1 MLSELIISFTLLV
14 NAGAVLNF
22 KYRAAED
29 NFSVEEG
36 YRNFGQSAM
45 AFLAAL
51 RQLRIFIAIWN
62 MFVIFLMFVVHA
74 IFCLIDFFADFFP
87 AETMLPFDFANQL
100 EECRVELGRLKGDA
114 VTLDN
119 EISAILMASSKQAHE
134 LAHGQL
140 SRVEAE
146 IAVAES
152 DFRQLANVFSS
163 SWTLANGIGARVRQ
177 LDTAKGRVVDCMQLV
192 DDALDLRLCVDGVRS
207 ALAVEQF
214 EQAAEHVHRFFGVD
228 AAVRQLSSR
237 EGVEDPTALMLDAK
251 ARLLEILL
259 DKFEQA
265 DRQDDAASME
275 RFFKLFPLIGEHQLG
290 LTTFATQLTR
300 RLADSVE
307 LHLNSTSG
315 SAVDTGQPY
324 VDALRLLLDRLV
336 QVIETQQ
343 PIVDACYGPGKLFI
357 LWRLLQ
363 AQCDMETSRILD
375 KFFEHRQFAK
385 KLSLAEKCLKQSALS
400 TSNRTAVDPLDLDA
414 LLSEMTLIQ
423 TCVQLYFKFIRRK
436 VSIGIGKMPEE
447 TATQKEEKQ
456 RLMQKL
462 QAHLCSCALN
472 CRMQEMLGQ
481 YVAIEEYYMRE
492 SILKAIRLECRESGL
507 LLSSVVD
514 DCFFII
520 SKSARRAL
528 ATSDVDCICAMLN
541 HACALLETH
550 HLAHLK
556 SRLKF
561 GYPSSAGGLAEVYS
575 TAAIAYATSVVHQGK
590 VSGGGG
596 IGIGSSGAGGGGGGG
611 LGIGDSTDKLREDYL
626 TALNDCG
633 VSVECVEK
641 LKSRLKDD
649 FRNVLLQLNDVDQQK
664 LDSCL
669 AQLDETA
676 SKFHSSLS
684 DAIEQLV
691 RTSFKPRLRLAV
703 DCFFNDTHAP
713 SELEFVE
720 LESRCLFVENVIGCL
735 QLLLEDLRQSL
746 GERPLAMVH
755 ASTATLTADL
765 LEKVTLKGTYNRLG
779 GLLLDK
785 QIRQLANYWTQFAGW
800 SARQRFS
807 RLDQIVS
814 LLNVD
819 SVTDAQNYCQSDSV
833 TWLLNLAE
841 IRQVLALRIDLPGNE
856 IRKIQVVQT

>member
-1 MLSELIISFTLLV
+1 MLNNHYFHCTLLV

-36 YRNFGQSAM
+36 YRNFGNDFMIERIRHRSFEYGQSAM

-62 MFVIFLMFVVHA
+62 LFVIFLMFM
-74 IFCLIDFFADFFP
+74 
-87 AETMLPFDFANQL
+87 MLPFDFANQL
-100 EECRVELGRLKGDA
+100 EECRLELGRLKGDA

-119 EISAILMASSKQAHE
+119 EISAILVASSKQAQE

-146 IAVAES
+146 ISVAES

-177 LDTAKGRVVDCMQLV
+177 LDTAKSRVVDCMQLV
-192 DDALDLRLCVDGVRS
+192 DDALDLRFCVDGVRS

-237 EGVEDPTALMLDAK
+237 EGDEDPTALMLDAK

-259 DKFEQA
+259 DKFERA
-265 DRQDDAASME
+265 DRQDDAASIE
-275 RFFKLFPLIGEHQLG
+275 RFFKLFPLIGEHELG
-290 LTTFATQLTR
+290 LTTFASQLTR

-307 LHLNSTSG
+307 RHFNSTTASG

-363 AQCDMETSRILD
+363 SQCDMETSRILD

-385 KLSLAEKCLKQSALS
+385 KLSLAEKCLKQSAVSSS
-400 TSNRTAVDPLDLDA
+400 TRTAVDPLDLDA

-447 TATQKEEKQ
+447 TETQKEEKQ

-472 CRMQEMLGQ
+472 CRMQELLGQ

-492 SILKAIRLECRESGL
+492 SILKAIRLECRESGS

-520 SKSARRAL
+520 SKSVRRAL

-561 GYPSSAGGLAEVYS
+561 GYPSSAGGLAEAYS

-590 VSGGGG
+590 VSSGGG
-596 IGIGSSGAGGGGGGG
+596 IGIGSSSGGGGG
-611 LGIGDSTDKLREDYL
+611 GIGDSTDKLREDYL

-641 LKSRLKDD
+641 LKNRLKDD

-676 SKFHSSLS
+676 SKFHSTLS
-684 DAIEQLV
+684 DAIDQLV

-720 LESRCLFVENVIGCL
+720 LESRGLFVENIIGCL

-800 SARQRFS
+800 SSRQRFS

-819 SVTDAQNYCQSDSV
+819 SVADAQNYCQSDSV

>member
-62 MFVIFLMFVVHA
+62 LFVIFLMFVVHA
-74 IFCLIDFFADFFP
+74 IFCLIADFFP
-87 AETMLPFDFANQL
+87 TEIMLPFDFANQL

-119 EISAILMASSKQAHE
+119 EISAILVASSKQAQE

-177 LDTAKGRVVDCMQLV
+177 LDTAKSRVVDCMQLV
-192 DDALDLRLCVDGVRS
+192 DDALDLRLCVDSVRS

-259 DKFEQA
+259 DKFERA
-265 DRQDDAASME
+265 DRQDDAASIE
-275 RFFKLFPLIGEHQLG
+275 RFFKLFPLIGEHELG
-290 LTTFATQLTR
+290 LTTFASQLTR

-307 LHLNSTSG
+307 RHLNSTTTNG

-363 AQCDMETSRILD
+363 SQCDMETSRILD

-385 KLSLAEKCLKQSALS
+385 KLSLAEKCLKQSAVSAS
-400 TSNRTAVDPLDLDA
+400 TRTAVDPLDLDA

-472 CRMQEMLGQ
+472 CRMQELLGQ

-492 SILKAIRLECRESGL
+492 SILKAIRLECRESGS

-520 SKSARRAL
+520 SKSVRRAL

-561 GYPSSAGGLAEVYS
+561 GYPSSAGGLAEAYS

-590 VSGGGG
+590 VSSGGG
-596 IGIGSSGAGGGGGGG
+596 IGIGSSSGGGGG
-611 LGIGDSTDKLREDYL
+611 GIGDSTDKLREDYL

-633 VSVECVEK
+633 VSIECVEK
-641 LKSRLKDD
+641 LKNRLKDD

-676 SKFHSSLS
+676 NKFHSALS
-684 DAIEQLV
+684 DAIDQLV

-720 LESRCLFVENVIGCL
+720 LESRGLFVENIIGCL

-800 SARQRFS
+800 SSRQRFS

-819 SVTDAQNYCQSDSV
+819 SVADAQNYCQSDSV

-856 IRKIQVVQT
+856 IRKIQVLQT

>member
-1 MLSELIISFTLLV
+1 MLNNHYFHCTLLV

-36 YRNFGQSAM
+36 YRNFGNDFMIERIRHRSFEYGQSAM

-62 MFVIFLMFVVHA
+62 LFI
-74 IFCLIDFFADFFP
+74 FADFFP
-87 AETMLPFDFANQL
+87 TEMMLPFDFANQL
-100 EECRVELGRLKGDA
+100 EECRLELGRLKGDA

-119 EISAILMASSKQAHE
+119 EISAILVASSKQAQE

-146 IAVAES
+146 ISVAES

-177 LDTAKGRVVDCMQLV
+177 LDTAKSRVVDCMQLV
-192 DDALDLRLCVDGVRS
+192 DDALDLRFCVDGVRS

-237 EGVEDPTALMLDAK
+237 EGDEDPTALMLDAK

-259 DKFEQA
+259 DKFERA
-265 DRQDDAASME
+265 DRQDDAASIE
-275 RFFKLFPLIGEHQLG
+275 RFFKLFPLIGEHELG
-290 LTTFATQLTR
+290 LTTFASQLTR

-307 LHLNSTSG
+307 RHFNSTTASG

-363 AQCDMETSRILD
+363 SQCDMETSRILD

-385 KLSLAEKCLKQSALS
+385 KLSLAEKCLKQSAVSSS
-400 TSNRTAVDPLDLDA
+400 TRTAVDPLDLDA

-447 TATQKEEKQ
+447 TETQKEEKQ

-472 CRMQEMLGQ
+472 CRMQELLGQ

-492 SILKAIRLECRESGL
+492 SILKAIRLECRESGS

-520 SKSARRAL
+520 SKSVRRAL

-561 GYPSSAGGLAEVYS
+561 GYPSSAGGLAEAYS

-590 VSGGGG
+590 VSSGGG
-596 IGIGSSGAGGGGGGG
+596 IGIGSSSGGGGG
-611 LGIGDSTDKLREDYL
+611 GIGDSTDKLREDYL

-641 LKSRLKDD
+641 LKNRLKDD

-676 SKFHSSLS
+676 SKFHSTLS
-684 DAIEQLV
+684 DAIDQLV

-720 LESRCLFVENVIGCL
+720 LESRGLFVENIIGCL

-800 SARQRFS
+800 SSRQRFS

-819 SVTDAQNYCQSDSV
+819 SVADAQNYCQSDSV

>member
-1 MLSELIISFTLLV
+1 LSVFKFLYCRIITMFI
-14 NAGAVLNF
+14 
-22 KYRAAED
+22 
-29 NFSVEEG
+29 
-36 YRNFGQSAM
+36 GQSAM

-62 MFVIFLMFVVHA
+62 MFVIFLMF
-74 IFCLIDFFADFFP
+74 
-87 AETMLPFDFANQL
+87 TMLPFDFSNQL

-265 DRQDDAASME
+265 DRQDDAA
-275 RFFKLFPLIGEHQLG
+275 
-290 LTTFATQLTR
+290 
-300 RLADSVE
+300 
-307 LHLNSTSG
+307 
-315 SAVDTGQPY
+315 
-324 VDALRLLLDRLV
+324 
-336 QVIETQQ
+336 
-343 PIVDACYGPGKLFI
+343 
-357 LWRLLQ
+357 
-363 AQCDMETSRILD
+363 
-375 KFFEHRQFAK
+375 
-385 KLSLAEKCLKQSALS
+385 
-400 TSNRTAVDPLDLDA
+400 
-414 LLSEMTLIQ
+414 
-423 TCVQLYFKFIRRK
+423 
-436 VSIGIGKMPEE
+436 
-447 TATQKEEKQ
+447 
-456 RLMQKL
+456 
-462 QAHLCSCALN
+462 
-472 CRMQEMLGQ
+472 
-481 YVAIEEYYMRE
+481 
-492 SILKAIRLECRESGL
+492 
-507 LLSSVVD
+507 
-514 DCFFII
+514 
-520 SKSARRAL
+520 
-528 ATSDVDCICAMLN
+528 
-541 HACALLETH
+541 
-550 HLAHLK
+550 
-556 SRLKF
+556 
-561 GYPSSAGGLAEVYS
+561 
-575 TAAIAYATSVVHQGK
+575 
-590 VSGGGG
+590 
-596 IGIGSSGAGGGGGGG
+596 
-611 LGIGDSTDKLREDYL
+611 
-626 TALNDCG
+626 
-633 VSVECVEK
+633 VECVEK

-676 SKFHSSLS
+676 SKFHSTLS

>member
-1 MLSELIISFTLLV
+1 L
-14 NAGAVLNF
+14 
-22 KYRAAED
+22 Y
-29 NFSVEEG
+29 
-36 YRNFGQSAM
+36 
-45 AFLAAL
+45 
-51 RQLRIFIAIWN
+51 
-62 MFVIFLMFVVHA
+62 
-74 IFCLIDFFADFFP
+74 FFP
-87 AETMLPFDFANQL
+87 TEIMLPFDFANQL

-119 EISAILMASSKQAHE
+119 EISAILVASSKQAQE

-177 LDTAKGRVVDCMQLV
+177 LDTAKSRVVDCMQLV
-192 DDALDLRLCVDGVRS
+192 DDALDLRLCVDSVRS

-259 DKFEQA
+259 DKFERA
-265 DRQDDAASME
+265 DRQDDAASIE
-275 RFFKLFPLIGEHQLG
+275 RFFKLFPLIGEHELG
-290 LTTFATQLTR
+290 LTTFASQLTR

-307 LHLNSTSG
+307 RHLNSTTTNG

-363 AQCDMETSRILD
+363 SQCDMETSRILD

-385 KLSLAEKCLKQSALS
+385 KLSLAEKCLKQSAVSAS
-400 TSNRTAVDPLDLDA
+400 TRTAVDPLDLDA

-472 CRMQEMLGQ
+472 CRMQELLGQ

-492 SILKAIRLECRESGL
+492 SILKAIRLECRESGS

-520 SKSARRAL
+520 SKSVRRAL

-561 GYPSSAGGLAEVYS
+561 GYPSSAGGLAEAYS

-590 VSGGGG
+590 VSSGGG
-596 IGIGSSGAGGGGGGG
+596 IGIGSSSGGGGG
-611 LGIGDSTDKLREDYL
+611 GIGDSTDKLREDYL

-633 VSVECVEK
+633 VSIECVEK
-641 LKSRLKDD
+641 LKNRLKDD

-676 SKFHSSLS
+676 NKFHSALS
-684 DAIEQLV
+684 DAIDQLV

-720 LESRCLFVENVIGCL
+720 LESRGLFVENIIGCL

-800 SARQRFS
+800 SSRQRFS

-819 SVTDAQNYCQSDSV
+819 SVADAQNYCQSDSV

-856 IRKIQVVQT
+856 IRKIQVLQT

>member
-1 MLSELIISFTLLV
+1 MLNNHYFHCTLLV

-62 MFVIFLMFVVHA
+62 LFVIFLMFM
-74 IFCLIDFFADFFP
+74 
-87 AETMLPFDFANQL
+87 MLPFDFANQL
-100 EECRVELGRLKGDA
+100 EECRLELGRLKGDA

-119 EISAILMASSKQAHE
+119 EISAILVASSKQAQE

-146 IAVAES
+146 ISVAES

-177 LDTAKGRVVDCMQLV
+177 LDTAKSRVVDCMQLV
-192 DDALDLRLCVDGVRS
+192 DDALDLRFCVDGVRS

-237 EGVEDPTALMLDAK
+237 EGDEDPTALMLDAK

-259 DKFEQA
+259 DKFERA
-265 DRQDDAASME
+265 DRQDDAASIE
-275 RFFKLFPLIGEHQLG
+275 RFFKLFPLIGEHELG
-290 LTTFATQLTR
+290 LTTFASQLTR

-307 LHLNSTSG
+307 RHFNSTTASG

-363 AQCDMETSRILD
+363 SQCDMETSRILD

-385 KLSLAEKCLKQSALS
+385 KLSLAEKCLKQSAVSSS
-400 TSNRTAVDPLDLDA
+400 TRTAVDPLDLDA

-447 TATQKEEKQ
+447 TETQKEEKQ

-472 CRMQEMLGQ
+472 CRMQELLGQ

-492 SILKAIRLECRESGL
+492 SILKAIRLECRESGS

-520 SKSARRAL
+520 SKSVRRAL

-561 GYPSSAGGLAEVYS
+561 GYPSSAGGLAEAYS

-590 VSGGGG
+590 VSSGGG
-596 IGIGSSGAGGGGGGG
+596 IGIGSSSGGGGG
-611 LGIGDSTDKLREDYL
+611 GIGDSTDKLREDYL

-641 LKSRLKDD
+641 LKNRLKDD

-676 SKFHSSLS
+676 SKFHSTLS
-684 DAIEQLV
+684 DAIDQLV

-720 LESRCLFVENVIGCL
+720 LESRGLFVENIIGCL

-800 SARQRFS
+800 SSRQRFS

-819 SVTDAQNYCQSDSV
+819 SVADAQNYCQSDSV